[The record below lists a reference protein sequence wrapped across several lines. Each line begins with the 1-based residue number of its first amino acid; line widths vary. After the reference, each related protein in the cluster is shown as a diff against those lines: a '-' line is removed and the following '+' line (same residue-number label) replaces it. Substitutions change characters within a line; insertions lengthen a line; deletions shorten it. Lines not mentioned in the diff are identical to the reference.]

1 MQQSLSLRWP
11 LATVSAWWLSL
22 LVKLFSLVC
31 IHYTTLAPPHKA
43 ARQAFCSLRERGEIA
58 LVVCA
63 AADGMSAPCVC
74 AIQQQ
79 QFIKGEKGAAG
90 VGLFS
95 KQCIALL

>member
-1 MQQSLSLRWP
+1 MAFFTGETLQSGLHTLHYSRTTTQSCQAGFLLSERE
-11 LATVSAWWLSL
+11 
-22 LVKLFSLVC
+22 
-31 IHYTTLAPPHKA
+31 
-43 ARQAFCSLRERGEIA
+43 RERERGEIA